1 MSNDVKDFLDNKAN
15 KPVTVMKV
23 LSVLEADDIVA
34 LDMLLNDQKMNVA
47 EVRHYITGAKW
58 SEKIAALV
66 SNDFFSGKD
75 IQVIEKLVSKDY
87 LTSVER
93 RDCAFN
99 DEFKEK
105 IEILKNAKR
114 KDVLIND
121 VQKIRS
127 RGVPEIEKIK
137 EGDQLLMSF
146 EFKKVKDHFWC
157 TVTHVETMFKESKS
171 PLLTISINVDNKADV
186 NKFVSFGRDN
196 KVASTLLDYS
206 LRVSNN
212 LEISENAYNKRVLDV
227 KPKESPKSKM
237 KLK

>member
-171 PLLTISINVDNKADV
+171 PLLTISINEDNKADV

>member
-1 MSNDVKDFLDNKAN
+1 
-15 KPVTVMKV
+15 
-23 LSVLEADDIVA
+23 
-34 LDMLLNDQKMNVA
+34 
-47 EVRHYITGAKW
+47 
-58 SEKIAALV
+58 
-66 SNDFFSGKD
+66 
-75 IQVIEKLVSKDY
+75 VSKDY

-171 PLLTISINVDNKADV
+171 PLLTISINEDNKADV